1 MRNDILIR
9 IITSEDYELITSLTN
24 QLGPNVQSDIV
35 KDQIDKIL
43 NNPDHFAFVAV
54 LDEEVVGYIHCFNA
68 IRLTS
73 KPFTEICGLVVDEK
87 ERGNG
92 IGKLLVKHVET
103 LFNDNRKI
111 RVRCNVKRDLAHKFY
126 SDLGYSLSKEQ
137 MIFEKKDFK
146 NNPLS
151 PTQ

>member
-9 IITSEDYELITSLTN
+9 TITPEDYKIITSLTN
-24 QLGPNVQSDIV
+24 QLGSNVQSDIV
-35 KDQIDKIL
+35 KDQIDIIL

-54 LDEEVVGYIHCFNA
+54 LNEEVVGYIHCFNA

-73 KPFTEICGLVVDEK
+73 KPYTEICGLVVNEK

-92 IGKLLVKHVET
+92 IGKSLVKHVEA

-126 SDLGYSLSKEQ
+126 SDLAYSLNKEQ
-137 MIFEKKDFK
+137 KIFEKKDFD
-146 NNPLS
+146 NNPLN
-151 PTQ
+151 PIL